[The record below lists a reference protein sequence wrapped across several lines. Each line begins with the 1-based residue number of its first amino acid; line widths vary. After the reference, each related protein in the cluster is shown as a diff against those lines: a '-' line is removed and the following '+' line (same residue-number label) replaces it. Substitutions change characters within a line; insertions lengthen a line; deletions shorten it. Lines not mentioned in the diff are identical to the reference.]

1 MLGSYRLPLFLVL
14 LSTPFVII
22 SRITGSDYIESIIP
36 ELLIICVYV
45 LLLVLKNL
53 KVYSISILITV
64 LALCFFI
71 SFIHSF
77 YSETRFGLYGG
88 ISILITTYI
97 FYSIFMKYKAYIT
110 PEVIYGHVG
119 IVLFIHISY
128 IFFENLAVLLDFRDY
143 FVQYLPRYR
152 NLTSVFGSGN
162 YVANSLYATPQAA
175 SIISIISFIWFYDY
189 FNITNKKMFFNRKL
203 VIIATFLIAI
213 YNMSMTS
220 LLIFVV
226 IFYIMNYFFNNGKNV
241 ILIRFLILLSFII
254 IYFYST
260 NAFEIIFYKISNDNK
275 FNYYLMTTLS
285 SIFYFLELPFIY
297 QLFGTGDL
305 ANSVIP
311 SDIAHLEYPRTEFG
325 FGMILVKG
333 GLLLTGIT
341 MAIILKT
348 SIGVLKIYKKSVM
361 RKIKTSWISVILS
374 LYIVF
379 LISFFST
386 IHYSTVV
393 NPGYRILLSY
403 LLAYLVFSLKYYTTI
418 LKYNAK

>member
-1 MLGSYRLPLFLVL
+1 
-14 LSTPFVII
+14 
-22 SRITGSDYIESIIP
+22 
-36 ELLIICVYV
+36 
-45 LLLVLKNL
+45 
-53 KVYSISILITV
+53 
-64 LALCFFI
+64 
-71 SFIHSF
+71 
-77 YSETRFGLYGG
+77 
-88 ISILITTYI
+88 
-97 FYSIFMKYKAYIT
+97 
-110 PEVIYGHVG
+110 
-119 IVLFIHISY
+119 
-128 IFFENLAVLLDFRDY
+128 
-143 FVQYLPRYR
+143 
-152 NLTSVFGSGN
+152 
-162 YVANSLYATPQAA
+162 
-175 SIISIISFIWFYDY
+175 
-189 FNITNKKMFFNRKL
+189 MFFNRKL

>member
-1 MLGSYRLPLFLVL
+1 
-14 LSTPFVII
+14 
-22 SRITGSDYIESIIP
+22 
-36 ELLIICVYV
+36 
-45 LLLVLKNL
+45 
-53 KVYSISILITV
+53 
-64 LALCFFI
+64 
-71 SFIHSF
+71 
-77 YSETRFGLYGG
+77 
-88 ISILITTYI
+88 
-97 FYSIFMKYKAYIT
+97 
-110 PEVIYGHVG
+110 
-119 IVLFIHISY
+119 
-128 IFFENLAVLLDFRDY
+128 
-143 FVQYLPRYR
+143 
-152 NLTSVFGSGN
+152 
-162 YVANSLYATPQAA
+162 
-175 SIISIISFIWFYDY
+175 
-189 FNITNKKMFFNRKL
+189 
-203 VIIATFLIAI
+203 
-213 YNMSMTS
+213 MSMTS